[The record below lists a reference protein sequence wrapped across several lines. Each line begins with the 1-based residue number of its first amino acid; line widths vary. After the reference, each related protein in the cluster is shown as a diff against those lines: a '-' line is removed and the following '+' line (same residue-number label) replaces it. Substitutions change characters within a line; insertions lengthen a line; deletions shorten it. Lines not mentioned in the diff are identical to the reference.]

1 MCSKKASKGV
11 CKSIIV
17 VSPDPFSPI
26 ASTSAATKVPEN
38 TEEEPNDF
46 EPVYIGDIQ
55 MEYSS
60 DQLYSPNISSV
71 TNKITCQKLDQY
83 SYHLIIQI

>member
-11 CKSIIV
+11 CTSIIV
-17 VSPDPFSPI
+17 VSPNPFSPI
-26 ASTSAATKVPEN
+26 ASTFSAMKIPEN

-46 EPVYIGDIQ
+46 EPVDNGDIQ

-60 DQLYSPNISSV
+60 DQLYSPSISSV
-71 TNKITCQKLDQY
+71 TNKITY
-83 SYHLIIQI
+83 

>member
-11 CKSIIV
+11 CTSIIV
-17 VSPDPFSPI
+17 VTPDPFSPT

-38 TEEEPNDF
+38 TEEESNYF
-46 EPVYIGDIQ
+46 EPVDNGDIQ

-60 DQLYSPNISSV
+60 DQLYSP
-71 TNKITCQKLDQY
+71 
-83 SYHLIIQI
+83 